1 MEETI
6 HSVSDML
13 KQVVGQIQQ
22 ESGQKKKN
30 RLRSNIKSLD
40 DILHNFY
47 AGTLVTIGGMSSMGK
62 TTLALNLV
70 NEFAVKQKHPLLFF
84 SLEGKASLW
93 TTRLLSIVT
102 GISTSSLLDS
112 TLTTDDWGK
121 LDQRSSLLSDAPIY
135 LEAKRVNHID
145 KLCDVARK
153 MKEEYGIHIIFV
165 DYVQLL
171 NAKDGYS
178 DNRYL
183 DLNYVT
189 RKLKELAKELEVP
202 IVILSQ
208 LNRHLKDDDAG
219 LEGKRPRISDL
230 RDSGTIEEDSDL
242 VILVHRPEYYH
253 IYQDEKGNDLHGMVQ
268 LIVAKNRM
276 GALGECTVRFEAS
289 TGLMVDCTGDISG
302 DMNDFNRHQGGSL
315 PPTPPSI
322 GDGPLPF

>member
-6 HSVSDML
+6 HSVSDLL
-13 KQVVGQIQQ
+13 KEVVGHIQQ
-22 ESGQKKKN
+22 ESGQKKKD

-62 TTLALNLV
+62 TAFALNLV

-112 TLTTDDWGK
+112 TLTVDDWGK
-121 LDQRSSLLSDAPIY
+121 LDQGARLLASAPIY
-135 LEAKRVNHID
+135 LEAKSVNHID
-145 KLCDVARK
+145 KLCEVARK

-202 IVILSQ
+202 VVILSQ
-208 LNRHLKDDDAG
+208 LNRHMKDDEG
-219 LEGKRPRISDL
+219 LEGKRPRIADL

-253 IYQDEKGNDLHGMVQ
+253 IYQDEKGNDLHGLVQ

-276 GALGECTVRFEAS
+276 GALGECRVRFEAS
-289 TGLMVDCTGDISG
+289 SGLISDCTEDILG
-302 DMNDFNRHQGGSL
+302 DMNDVNRNHGSL
-315 PPTPPSI
+315 PPGPTFS
-322 GDGPLPF
+322 GDEPLPF

>member
-13 KQVVGQIQQ
+13 KHVVGRIQQ
-22 ESGQKKKN
+22 ESGKKKKD

-62 TTLALNLV
+62 TAFALNLV

-84 SLEGKASLW
+84 SLEGNASLW
-93 TTRLLSIVT
+93 TTKLLSIVS

-112 TLTTDDWGK
+112 TLTADDWGK
-121 LDQRSSLLSDAPIY
+121 LEQGVRQLTGTPIY

-145 KLCDVARK
+145 KLCEVARK

-183 DLNYVT
+183 DLNYAT
-189 RKLKELAKELEVP
+189 RKLKELAKDLEVP
-202 IVILSQ
+202 VVILSQ
-208 LNRHLKDDDAG
+208 LNRHMKDDEG

-230 RDSGTIEEDSDL
+230 RDSGTIEEDSDQ

-253 IYQDEKGNDLHGMVQ
+253 IYQDEKGNDLHDVVQ

-276 GALGECTVRFEAS
+276 GALGECRVRFEAS
-289 TGLMVDCTGDISG
+289 TGLMVDCPGEILSDVKDVDS
-302 DMNDFNRHQGGSL
+302 HQGGSL
-315 PPTPPSI
+315 PPAPPYS
-322 GDGPLPF
+322 GDEPLPF

>member
-6 HSVSDML
+6 HSVSDLL
-13 KQVVGQIQQ
+13 KKVVGQIHQ
-22 ESGQKKKN
+22 ESGQKKKD

-62 TTLALNLV
+62 TAFALNLV

-112 TLTTDDWGK
+112 TLTADDWGK
-121 LDQRSSLLSDAPIY
+121 LDQGARLLTGAPIY

-145 KLCDVARK
+145 KLCEVARK

-178 DNRYL
+178 DNRYF

-208 LNRHLKDDDAG
+208 LNRHMKDEEG
-219 LEGKRPRISDL
+219 LEGKRPRIADL

-253 IYQDEKGNDLHGMVQ
+253 IYQDEKGNDLHGLVQ

-276 GALGECTVRFEAS
+276 GALGECNVRFEAS
-289 TGLMVDCTGDISG
+289 TGLMVECSGDILG
-302 DMNDFNRHQGGSL
+302 DMNDVNRNQGGSL
-315 PPTPPSI
+315 PQAPTFS
-322 GDGPLPF
+322 GDESLPF